1 MPVCLLLLLSAGS
14 LWSQQLLPFTEN
26 FTKSEYQGDNQN
38 WNIAQGTDHAMYFAN
53 NRFLLRYN
61 GVRWEKYTLP
71 NKTIIRSLYAAGDRI
86 YCGSYKEFGYWKRV
100 NGRMVYT
107 SLSAGSNLFNGK
119 SENEEVWKIFPFE
132 GKIYFQSFNLLITL
146 DKNET
151 ITKSFLP
158 HQISYCYEVDGELYL
173 ATVRKGVYVA
183 KGGKFLKKEGWS
195 GVEGSIIHHIQSFQ
209 GKTYVFT
216 RSNGVFVTE
225 GQSLVPWSSP
235 LNERLK
241 AESINAARFVG
252 NRLAIGTAQ
261 QGLYLVDMDSG
272 GWKNLN
278 RQNAIRNN
286 AILSITVDKEQDL
299 WLGLDNGIAHVEI
312 NSPIQLFTDNSGVLG
327 TVYALAT
334 FKEGILFVTNHGVFL
349 YRNGQLSSL
358 PGSQGQAWDIYSH
371 DNGFIVGHNDG
382 TFVYDGAKLVRV
394 NTVNG
399 GWEFFHSI
407 WDNAYF
413 QANYTGIA
421 VYNSLEDLSNPKIL
435 RGFTKP
441 IRHVA
446 QQRAGELWAA
456 DNYRGL
462 YRIRYDR
469 NFRTTSF
476 ENISQKNG
484 IVNDFGV
491 KIFSY
496 KNEVLFFIDGIWYTF
511 NGITNKL
518 ERDTIFN
525 KDFAAISD
533 IVPVDDERFMVVRDG
548 VLYMVSQNGSSF
560 YWEIIPEKYYGGK
573 LIPDDTKA
581 YLQPNGV
588 LINLDDG
595 FLSYEVDRKPGKQ
608 AQVTVEGY
616 YQGSLVTADT
626 DILYNQP
633 VEINAI
639 SDYYGFGRPE
649 LYYRINDEGTY
660 QRARNGHVVL
670 NNLTSGPQEIKFY
683 RFDGRKYVEAA
694 AYRFSVDRPWYFSG
708 WMILVYMVLSAVIFL
723 LYYQWNKFRYRQK
736 LQLKEEELRHQKKI
750 LELQLKAENEQ
761 HIQRYEKHILELEVQ
776 AKSSEVAG
784 KSLSIAKHGEMIET
798 IKRIVEEEKDVAKM
812 KSEIRKT
819 LKANA
824 VSKHEWET
832 FETNLSQV
840 HSDFI
845 RVLSQ
850 RYPML
855 TPRDIRLCV
864 YLKMNMSS
872 KEIAP
877 LMNISFR
884 GVELHRYRLRRKL
897 DLPQDASLSKFM
909 NSL

>member
-1 MPVCLLLLLSAGS
+1 MVFLLSTFS
-14 LWSQQLLPFTEN
+14 VWSQQLLPFTEN
-26 FTKSEYQGDNQN
+26 FTKSDYQGDNQN
-38 WNIAQGTDHAMYFAN
+38 WNIAQGADHALYFAN

-71 NKTIIRSLYAAGDRI
+71 NKTIIRSLYAVGDRI
-86 YCGSYKEFGYWKRV
+86 YCGSYKEFGYWRRV
-100 NGRMVYT
+100 NGRMAYT

-119 SENEEVWKIFPFE
+119 SENEEIWKIFGFQD
-132 GKIYFQSFNLLITL
+132 KIYFQSFNLLITL
-146 DKNET
+146 DARQNLSKT
-151 ITKSFLP
+151 FLP
-158 HQISYCYEVDGELYL
+158 HQISYCYEVEGTLYL
-173 ATVRKGVYVA
+173 ATVRKGVYVM
-183 KGGKFLKKEGWS
+183 KKDGFRKVEGWTA
-195 GVEGSIIHHIQSFQ
+195 VEGSIIHHIQAFD
-209 GKTYVFT
+209 GRTYVFT
-216 RSNGVFVTE
+216 RSNGVFVTD
-225 GQSLVPWSSP
+225 GARLLPWASP
-235 LNERLK
+235 LNDRLK

-261 QGLYLVDMDSG
+261 QGLYLVDMASG
-272 GWKNLN
+272 LWKNLN

-286 AILSITVDKEQDL
+286 AILCITVDQEQDL

-312 NSPIQLFTDNSGVLG
+312 NSPIELFTDNSGVLG
-327 TVYALAT
+327 TVYALAKSGER
-334 FKEGILFVTNHGVFL
+334 FLFVTNHGVFI
-349 YRNGQLSSL
+349 YKDGQLSPL
-358 PGSQGQAWDIYSH
+358 PGSQGQAWNLYAYDQ
-371 DNGFIVGHNDG
+371 GFIIGHNDG
-382 TFVYDGAKLVRV
+382 TFVYDGTKLVRV
-394 NTVNG
+394 NNING
-399 GWEFFHSI
+399 GWDFFNSV
-407 WDNAYF
+407 WDNVYF
-413 QANYTGIA
+413 QPNYTGIT
-421 VYNSLEDLSNPKIL
+421 VYKSLTDLANPQVL
-435 RGFTKP
+435 GGFTKP
-441 IRHVA
+441 IRHIA

-469 NFRTTSF
+469 NFRTTRF
-476 ENISQKNG
+476 ENITQQNG
-484 IVNDFGV
+484 IVNDYGV

-496 KNEVLFFIDGIWYTF
+496 KNEVLFLIDGIWYTF

-518 ERDTIFN
+518 ERDSIFN
-525 KDFAAISD
+525 RDFSSISD
-533 IVPVDDERFMVVRDG
+533 IIPIDDERFMVVRDG
-548 VLYMVSQNGSSF
+548 VLYMVSQKGDTF
-560 YWEIIPEKYYGGK
+560 YWEILPEKYYGGK
-573 LIPDDTKA
+573 LIADDTKA

-588 LINLDDG
+588 LMNLDDG
-595 FLSYEVDRKPGKQ
+595 FLFYGTNRKSGEQ
-608 AQVTVEGY
+608 ARVSVEGY
-616 YQGSLVTADT
+616 FQGNLITAET

-649 LYYRINDEGTY
+649 LYYRINEEGTY
-660 QRARNGHVVL
+660 QRARNGHVIL
-670 NNLTSGPQEIKFY
+670 NNLTSGPQEVVFY
-683 RFDGRKYVEAA
+683 RFNGRKYEEAA
-694 AYRFSVDRPWYFSG
+694 TYRFSVDRPWYFSG
-708 WMILVYMVLSAVIFL
+708 WMILVYVLLTGAIFL
-723 LYYQWNKFRYRQK
+723 LYYRWNKFRYRQK

-798 IKRIVEEEKDVAKM
+798 IKRIIDEEKDLSKLKA
-812 KSEIRKT
+812 EIRKT

-845 RVLSQ
+845 RTLSTK
-850 RYPML
+850 YPAL

-897 DLPQDASLSKFM
+897 DLPQEASLSKFM